1 MYSTVQY
8 STVQCKTH
16 LFIYFVG
23 ARGSVHTY
31 QDIFAACFG
40 IVFDVEPDEVLGQFA
55 IEGFV
60 DFVED
65 EVEKV
70 EAGDERRWE
79 VDVAR
84 DGQVDVVF

>member
-1 MYSTVQY
+1 M
-8 STVQCKTH
+8 
-16 LFIYFVG
+16 
-23 ARGSVHTY
+23 
-31 QDIFAACFG
+31 
-40 IVFDVEPDEVLGQFA
+40 LGQFA
-55 IEGFV
+55 IEGLV

-79 VDVAR
+79 VDVAG

>member
-1 MYSTVQY
+1 M
-8 STVQCKTH
+8 
-16 LFIYFVG
+16 
-23 ARGSVHTY
+23 HTY

-40 IVFDVEPDEVLGQFA
+40 IVFDVEPNEVLGEFA

-79 VDVAR
+79 VDVAG